1 MKRLTNTPPTTSVL
15 SSHNPILRWMTLFG
29 WAVIVLA
36 HLVIFLYDLVFDY
49 FQMLIPCS
57 GPDCNFLAISE
68 AEVAVLESWG
78 LTTRTYA
85 LSMILIPV
93 VVLLVYWA
101 LGGLILWRQGT
112 SRFGL
117 AVSLALIVIPIT
129 TYASDHDWSTSN
141 PNLTLLGVI
150 VGILGAFI
158 TLVFFYLI
166 PNGRFSPRWAYIP
179 LIGTLLLLGV
189 QTMAA
194 GSIITLPAQGLTLV
208 NISLVSLVLVGGG
221 LQIYRY
227 LRDSNPIERQQTKW
241 ILAGILSYI
250 LSIIVWVL
258 IFGGALDIPAGTPRL
273 VANYVGWYSGLLTIL
288 ALPAALTIAILRYR
302 LWDID
307 ILIRRTLQYSLL
319 SGLLA
324 FIYFG
329 LTTLL
334 QRLFFTNQQ
343 SEISIVLSALA
354 IAALFF
360 PLRNRVQDFIDKR
373 FYRKK
378 YDAQKVV
385 DEFAATCRNETDINR
400 LVTRLAEGIDETL
413 QPEKVS
419 VWIKDTK
426 ARAQRSEEAKS

>member
-1 MKRLTNTPPTTSVL
+1 MA
-15 SSHNPILRWMTLFG
+15 LFG
-29 WAVIVLA
+29 WVLIVLA
-36 HLVIFLYDLVFDY
+36 HLIIFLVDLVFDY
-49 FQMLIPCS
+49 FQMLVPCS
-57 GPDCNFLAISE
+57 GADCNFLAISG

-78 LTTRTYA
+78 LTTRAYA
-85 LSMILIPV
+85 LSMILVPV
-93 VVLLVYWA
+93 IVLLVYWA

-141 PNLTLLGVI
+141 PNLALLGLV
-150 VGILGAFI
+150 VGILGALI

-179 LIGTLLLLGV
+179 LICTLLLLVV
-189 QTMAA
+189 QTMAT
-194 GSIITLPAQGLTLV
+194 GSIITLPAQVLSLV
-208 NISLVSLVLVGGG
+208 NISLVSLVLFGGG

-241 ILAGILSYI
+241 ILAGILSYV

-288 ALPAALTIAILRYR
+288 ALPFAITIAILRYR

-329 LTTLL
+329 LTTFL

-354 IAALFF
+354 MAALFF

-378 YDAQKVV
+378 YDARKGAGRIRRHLPQ
-385 DEFAATCRNETDINR
+385 
-400 LVTRLAEGIDETL
+400 
-413 QPEKVS
+413 
-419 VWIKDTK
+419 
-426 ARAQRSEEAKS
+426 